1 MRSYCWSNFGFRKV
15 IQISAGLI
23 WAQLIENLK
32 ISPRKSCISNF
43 TPTPQTIGT
52 SLAPLSF
59 FGFHNESAYI
69 PRSPKHRYPWERR
82 RHFSPPGFLLSG
94 WLCLRQLPFEVW
106 RGCSAKCFGIEGFRF
121 IKLKMSNVFAF
132 TKLSHP

>member
-32 ISPRKSCISNF
+32 ISPRKSCLPNF
-43 TPTPQTIGT
+43 TLTPQTIGT
-52 SLAPLSF
+52 SSAPLSF

-69 PRSPKHRYPWERR
+69 SQAPLSLGKETSFLAPRV
-82 RHFSPPGFLLSG
+82 PPFWMAVLTS
-94 WLCLRQLPFEVW
+94 
-106 RGCSAKCFGIEGFRF
+106 
-121 IKLKMSNVFAF
+121 FA
-132 TKLSHP
+132 L